1 MSLGGDE
8 GGWQTSPRQCYAE
21 TSQGGTPATF
31 YANFSSSIQKGT
43 LGSICGEKHL
53 LKVPAPAPHTLEP
66 KGGAVGEAKGC
77 RISIKILQYLSL
89 TE

>member
-1 MSLGGDE
+1 MRGAS
-8 GGWQTSPRQCYAE
+8 RQAPDSVMRKRLRE
-21 TSQGGTPATF
+21 ASTPTL
-31 YANFSSSIQKGT
+31 YTNFSSSIQKGT

-53 LKVPAPAPHTLEP
+53 VKVPAPAPHTLEP